1 MRPVAIHGRLQG
13 AAAGS
18 SRRRRPLRF
27 DLGSIK
33 HRHAKT
39 RFAADWDFTNKHRGN
54 DMLRKTPL
62 AAALVTI
69 AVAPMAAPLY
79 AQTAPQS
86 AQAASQNAPAS
97 QIAQQAAPAQNDTT
111 APETAALPAVKV
123 TGQAD
128 APDFQP
134 DTSSVGAKVPTALR
148 DIPQAVVVV
157 PKAVLNSQAV
167 SSFSDALR
175 NVPGVTLGAAEG
187 GQIGNNIN
195 LRGFSARTDIYLD
208 GFRDRGQYYRDT
220 FNLESIDVLYGPSSL
235 YFGRGS
241 TGGVINQVSKQ
252 PNMKP
257 RADVSLQA
265 GTHDRYRTTVDIN
278 QPMTDTS
285 AFRVNAFGQSLGST
299 RDEMINKDFGIAP
312 EVKFGIGTPTQVT
325 LSALIQHNRDQPD
338 YGIPPLN
345 GHPAPVDTK
354 TFYGFTDDRTIQD
367 VQTVNARV
375 EHRFDDM
382 FTLRNQTQFSHYST
396 EARATNAAAVL
407 TGPLGSSPALS
418 NGNYTT
424 LPLSSLFV
432 RLQGK
437 DRNINDHSVYNSTD
451 VQGKFATGFLKHD
464 MLAGVDLSHETY
476 SNQSFT
482 ATTPGLPSNTLAIVP
497 LVNPPYVPRPA
508 NYREVATNL
517 AESSANGIGLYLN
530 DTISIGEHWK
540 WIGGVRWDR
549 YEAAINNSINA
560 PGYATQTNYFTS
572 VRTGV
577 VWQPTDWQSYYVSYG
592 TSFDPSLEALTL
604 TSGQQNLPPEHNKSY
619 EVGSKWDLLNGGLS
633 ITQSLFNIE
642 KTNARTLASDGSYS
656 LDGNVRVRGY
666 QLGVAGHITKQLQM
680 FGGYTYMD
688 GTILQAFDGTQ
699 GNQLANTPHHML
711 TLWTTY
717 DFTPVWQVGGGPSYV
732 SSRYAANNNLVQ
744 VGGYVRW
751 DVMAA
756 YHQKRYDI
764 QFNVQNMFD
773 KKYYDALIPSDGGR
787 AVPGLGRTFI
797 ATLNYR
803 FR

>member
-1 MRPVAIHGRLQG
+1 
-13 AAAGS
+13 
-18 SRRRRPLRF
+18 
-27 DLGSIK
+27 
-33 HRHAKT
+33 
-39 RFAADWDFTNKHRGN
+39 
-54 DMLRKTPL
+54 MLRKTPL

-69 AVAPMAAPLY
+69 AAVPMAAPLY
-79 AQTAPQS
+79 AQTAPAAQETQQPAQTS
-86 AQAASQNAPAS
+86 ASPASTPSPAASP
-97 QIAQQAAPAQNDTT
+97 DTT
-111 APETAALPAVKV
+111 ALPAVNV
-123 TGQAD
+123 TGTAD
-128 APDFQP
+128 NQGDFQP
-134 DTSSVGAKVPTALR
+134 DRSSVGAKVPTALR
-148 DIPQAVVVV
+148 DIPQAVTVV
-157 PKAVLNSQAV
+157 PKAVLQSQGV

-175 NVPGVTLGAAEG
+175 NVPGVTIGAAEG
-187 GQIGNNIN
+187 GTIGNNIN
-195 LRGFSARTDIYLD
+195 LRGFTARTDIYLD

-252 PNMKP
+252 PTLKP
-257 RADVSLQA
+257 RADVSVQA
-265 GTHDRYRTTVDIN
+265 GTHDRYRTTVDVN
-278 QPMTDTS
+278 QPISDTA
-285 AFRVNAFGQSLGST
+285 AFRINAFGQSMGSN
-299 RDEMINKDFGIAP
+299 RDEMHNKDYGVAP

-338 YGIPPLN
+338 YGIPPVN

-375 EHRFDDM
+375 EHRFNDM

-407 TGPLGSSPALS
+407 TGPLGTSTALA
-418 NGNYTT
+418 NGNFTA

-437 DRNINDHSVYNSTD
+437 DRNINDHSVYNTTD
-451 VQGKFATGFLKHD
+451 FQGKFSTGFLKHD
-464 MLAGVDLSHETY
+464 MLVGVDLSHETY

-482 ATTPGLPSNTLAIVP
+482 ATAPGLPSNTIAIVP
-497 LVNPPYVPRPA
+497 LIDPAYTSRPT
-508 NYREVATNL
+508 NVVERATNL

-549 YEAAINNSINA
+549 YEASIHNTINA

-592 TSFDPSLEALTL
+592 TSFNPSLEALTL
-604 TSGQQNLPPEHNKSY
+604 TNGQQNTPPEHNKSY

-633 ITQSLFNIE
+633 VTQSLFNIE
-642 KTNARTLASDGSYS
+642 KTNARTLTSTGEYS
-656 LDGNVRVRGY
+656 LDGDVRVRGY
-666 QLGVAGHITKQLQM
+666 QLGVAGHITRQWQM

-688 GTILQAFDGTQ
+688 GTVQKAFDGTT
-699 GNQLANTPHHML
+699 GNTLANTPHHML

-717 DFTPVWQVGGGPSYV
+717 DFTPAWQIGGGPSYV
-732 SSRYAANNNLVQ
+732 SSRYAANNNFVE

-764 QFNVQNMFD
+764 QLNVLNLTD

-787 AVPGLGRTFI
+787 AVPGLGRTFL

>member
-1 MRPVAIHGRLQG
+1 
-13 AAAGS
+13 
-18 SRRRRPLRF
+18 
-27 DLGSIK
+27 
-33 HRHAKT
+33 
-39 RFAADWDFTNKHRGN
+39 
-54 DMLRKTPL
+54 MLRKTPL
-62 AAALVTI
+62 AAALVS
-69 AVAPMAAPLY
+69 VATVPMATPLH
-79 AQTAPQS
+79 AQTATENTR
-86 AQAASQNAPAS
+86 AAASVQSGSAVSTRDAAGANADSA
-97 QIAQQAAPAQNDTT
+97 T
-111 APETAALPAVKV
+111 AEPETAALPAVKV
-123 TGQAD
+123 TGQSD
-128 APDFQP
+128 TSRDFQP
-134 DTSSVGAKVPTALR
+134 EVSSVGAKVPTALR

-157 PKAVLNSQAV
+157 PKAVLQSQAV

-195 LRGFSARTDIYLD
+195 LRGFTARTDIYLD

-252 PNMKP
+252 PELKP
-257 RADVSLQA
+257 RADVSVQA
-265 GTHDRYRTTVDIN
+265 GTHDRYRTTVDMN
-278 QPMTDTS
+278 QPMTETS
-285 AFRVNAFGQSLGST
+285 AFRINAFGQDLGST
-299 RDEMINKDFGIAP
+299 RDQMKSKDYGVAP

-367 VQTVNARV
+367 VQTLNARV
-375 EHRFDDM
+375 EHRFNDV

-407 TGPLGSSPALS
+407 TGPLGTSPALT

-424 LPLSSLFV
+424 LPLSSLYV

-437 DRNINDHSVYNSTD
+437 DRNINDHSVYNTTD
-451 VQGKFATGFLKHD
+451 FEGKFATGFLKHD
-464 MLAGVDLSHETY
+464 MLVGVDLSHETY

-497 LVNPPYVPRPA
+497 LVDPTYTTRPS

-530 DTISIGEHWK
+530 DTISFGEHWK

-549 YEAAINNSINA
+549 YEASIHNSINA

-577 VWQPTDWQSYYVSYG
+577 VWQPTEWQSYYVSYG
-592 TSFDPSLEALTL
+592 TSFNPSLEALTL
-604 TSGQQNLPPEHNKSY
+604 TNNQQNTPPEKNRSY
-619 EVGSKWDLLNGGLS
+619 EIGSKWDLLNGGLS
-633 ITQSLFNIE
+633 LTQSLFNIE
-642 KTNARTLASDGSYS
+642 KTNARTQVSTGEYT
-656 LDGNVRVRGY
+656 LDGDVRVRGY
-666 QLGVAGHITKQLQM
+666 QLGVAGHITNKWQV

-688 GTILQAFDGTQ
+688 GTVEKALDGTT
-699 GNQLANTPHHML
+699 GHTLANTPHHML
-711 TLWTTY
+711 TLWSTY
-717 DFTPVWQVGGGPSYV
+717 NVTPNWEFGGGPSYV

-744 VGGYVRW
+744 VGGYTRW
-751 DVMAA
+751 DAMAA

-764 QFNVQNMFD
+764 QFNVVNLTD

-787 AVPGLGRTFI
+787 AVPGLGRTFL

>member
-1 MRPVAIHGRLQG
+1 
-13 AAAGS
+13 
-18 SRRRRPLRF
+18 
-27 DLGSIK
+27 
-33 HRHAKT
+33 
-39 RFAADWDFTNKHRGN
+39 
-54 DMLRKTPL
+54 MLRKTPL
-62 AAALVTI
+62 AAALAAFT
-69 AVAPMAAPLY
+69 VAPIAAPLY
-79 AQTAPQS
+79 AQTAPQVTQTT
-86 AQAASQNAPAS
+86 QADAPVSNAS
-97 QIAQQAAPAQNDTT
+97 
-111 APETAALPAVKV
+111 APETATLPAVKV

-128 APDFQP
+128 QQADFQP
-134 DTSSVGAKVPTALR
+134 EVSSVGAKVPTALR

-157 PKAVLNSQAV
+157 PKAVLQSQAV

-195 LRGFSARTDIYLD
+195 LRGFTARTDIYLD

-252 PNMKP
+252 PNLKP
-257 RADVSLQA
+257 RADVSVQA
-265 GTHDRYRTTVDIN
+265 GTHDRYRSTVDIN
-278 QPMTDTS
+278 QPLTDTS
-285 AFRVNAFGQSLGST
+285 AFRINAFGQDLGST
-299 RDEMINKDFGIAP
+299 RDQMKNKDYGVAP

-325 LSALIQHNRDQPD
+325 LSALIQHNYDQPD

-345 GHPAPVDTK
+345 GHPAPVDRK

-375 EHRFDDM
+375 EHRFNDM

-407 TGPLGSSPALS
+407 TGPLGTSTALA
-418 NGNYTT
+418 NGNYTA

-437 DRNINDHSVYNSTD
+437 DRNINDHSVYNTTD
-451 VQGKFATGFLKHD
+451 LQGKFATGFLKHD
-464 MLAGVDLSHETY
+464 MLVGVDLSHETY

-497 LVNPPYVPRPA
+497 LVDPAYVPRPA

-530 DTISIGEHWK
+530 DTVSIGENWK

-549 YEAAINNSINA
+549 YEASINNSINA
-560 PGYATQTNYFTS
+560 PGYATQTNFFTS

-577 VWQPTDWQSYYVSYG
+577 VWQPADWQSYYVSYG
-592 TSFDPSLEALTL
+592 TSFNPSLEALTL
-604 TSGQQNLPPEHNKSY
+604 TNNQQNTPPEKNRSY

-633 ITQSLFNIE
+633 VTQSLFNIE
-642 KTNARTLASDGSYS
+642 KTNARTQVSTGEYT
-656 LDGNVRVRGY
+656 LDGDVRVRGY
-666 QLGVAGHITKQLQM
+666 QLGVAGHITKQWQM

-688 GTILQAFDGTQ
+688 GTVQKALDGTT
-699 GNQLANTPHHML
+699 GNTLANTPHHML
-711 TLWTTY
+711 NFWTTY
-717 DFTPVWQVGGGPSYV
+717 DFTPAWQIGGGPSYV

-751 DVMAA
+751 DAMAA

-764 QFNVQNMFD
+764 QFNVLNLTD
-773 KKYYDALIPSDGGR
+773 KRYYDALIPSDGGR
-787 AVPGLGRTFI
+787 AVPGYGRTFL